1 MHNIYGLIILILVNY
16 LSKHIK
22 TLVEA
27 YFLLRNEHHL
37 IMLNKIF
44 IKFNLNFEI
53 MNILLLDT
61 IFLTK
66 YFPLIILCYKIFQ
79 IYKLNISLQ
88 ILKYNII
95 LYFDQILSFYILGL
109 LYPFYIGLL
118 FCFLDPELYYKS

>member
-1 MHNIYGLIILILVNY
+1 MYHIYGLIILILVNY

-27 YFLLRNEHHL
+27 YFLLRNEHHQL
-37 IMLNKIF
+37 LLNKIF
-44 IKFNLNFEI
+44 IKFDLDFNI
-53 MNILLLDT
+53 INILLLYT
-61 IFLTK
+61 IFLTE
-66 YFPLIILCYKIFQ
+66 YFFPIILCYKIFQ